1 MRRGTGCAD
10 AQPQAKRKTMTGK
23 TVQGRAVCLVMDFM
37 LKPLPS
43 RRICFY
49 WVPMKFRPQEN

>member
-23 TVQGRAVCLVMDFM
+23 TVQGRAIYLVFDFM
-37 LKPLPS
+37 LKPLPN
-43 RRICFY
+43 RR
-49 WVPMKFRPQEN
+49 